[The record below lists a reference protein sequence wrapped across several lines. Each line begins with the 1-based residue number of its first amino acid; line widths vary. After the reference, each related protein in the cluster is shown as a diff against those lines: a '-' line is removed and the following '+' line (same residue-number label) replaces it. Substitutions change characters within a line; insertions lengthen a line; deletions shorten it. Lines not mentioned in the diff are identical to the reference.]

1 MEDSFRLVNILT
13 RLPAKSVVRFKCV
26 SKRWCSILSD
36 QQFAKSQFKFAS
48 SQHQRLL
55 FQQHSSSSECLSFDL
70 NPVSSLGDVSSV
82 RKLTFPVERLQSDR
96 ARLLESHKKP
106 RRDHV
111 RLLASCNGLVCFTV
125 DNPDDLIVSR
135 YYIWNPTIGFLQKLP
150 QTTSSSPS
158 SEKKRCDLNHFGFG
172 FVSATDEYK
181 FLTSYYHRSNAEMEI
196 FSSRT
201 NSWKRISAADKGF
214 GHSTDIING
223 VLFNEALHWPGYFN
237 WKQQT
242 IVVFYLTNKKFR
254 VVPLP
259 IKFQRS
265 TGGAVSAIHTLH
277 LFFFTL
283 DQLQRLT
290 APDESYPDNCT
301 IFWDPYDVGE
311 NRFWVGEFVNLKPIQ
326 RVTHTI
332 FSHES

>member
-1 MEDSFRLVNILT
+1 
-13 RLPAKSVVRFKCV
+13 
-26 SKRWCSILSD
+26 
-36 QQFAKSQFKFAS
+36 
-48 SQHQRLL
+48 
-55 FQQHSSSSECLSFDL
+55 
-70 NPVSSLGDVSSV
+70 
-82 RKLTFPVERLQSDR
+82 
-96 ARLLESHKKP
+96 
-106 RRDHV
+106 
-111 RLLASCNGLVCFTV
+111 
-125 DNPDDLIVSR
+125 
-135 YYIWNPTIGFLQKLP
+135 
-150 QTTSSSPS
+150 
-158 SEKKRCDLNHFGFG
+158 
-172 FVSATDEYK
+172 
-181 FLTSYYHRSNAEMEI
+181 MEI

-201 NSWKRISAADKGF
+201 NSWKRIAAPDKGF

-242 IVVFYLTNKKFR
+242 IVVFDLTNEKFR

-277 LFFFTL
+277 LFFFSL

-301 IFWDPYDVGE
+301 IFWDPYDVGG

-332 FSHES
+332 FSHDPHIKMLIIPNF

>member
-55 FQQHSSSSECLSFDL
+55 FQQHSSSSECPSFDL
-70 NPVSSLGDVSSV
+70 NPVSSFGDVSSV

-96 ARLLESHKKP
+96 ARLLESQKKP

-125 DNPDDLIVSR
+125 DSPDDLIVSR

-158 SEKKRCDLNHFGFG
+158 SEK
-172 FVSATDEYK
+172 V
-181 FLTSYYHRSNAEMEI
+181 YYHRSNAEMEI

-201 NSWKRISAADKGF
+201 NSWKRIAAPDKGF

-242 IVVFYLTNKKFR
+242 IVVFDLTNEKFR
-254 VVPLP
+254 VCHSHASLV
-259 IKFQRS
+259 
-265 TGGAVSAIHTLH
+265 
-277 LFFFTL
+277 FFFTL

-301 IFWDPYDVGE
+301 IFWDPYDVGG
-311 NRFWVGEFVNLKPIQ
+311 NRFWVWEFVNLKPIQ

-332 FSHES
+332 FSHDPHIKMLIIPNF